1 MGKIAEKQTFN
12 VNTRAE
18 WRQWLEENHHTEQS
32 VWLICNTRKSNLP
45 NVFWSELVDEALCF
59 GWIDSTRKT
68 IDEGSF
74 MQLFSRRK
82 PKSTWSKINKEK
94 VQKLIENNL
103 MMKAGFETIRIAKEN
118 GSWTILDSVEDLI
131 IPEDLNE
138 AFKIH
143 EGSEAYFQSLSKS
156 IKKMMLQWIV
166 LAKRPET
173 RKNRIDEIARQAA
186 QNRKPKNF

>member
-45 NVFWSELVDEALCF
+45 NVSWSELVDEALCF

-94 VQKLIENNL
+94 VQKLIKNNL

-156 IKKMMLQWIV
+156 IKKMLLQWIV

-173 RKNRIDEIARQAA
+173 RKKRVDEIAKQAA
-186 QNRKPKNF
+186 QNKKPKNF

>member
-1 MGKIAEKQTFN
+1 MGTSSERSTVY
-12 VNTRAE
+12 VNTKAE
-18 WRQWLEENHHTEQS
+18 WREWLENNHHVEQS
-32 VWLICNTRKSNLP
+32 IWLVCNTKKSNLP
-45 NVFWSELVDEALCF
+45 VVYWTELVDEALCF

-94 VQKLIENNL
+94 VERLIENKL
-103 MMKAGFETIRIAKEN
+103 MTQAGLETIRIAKEN
-118 GSWTILDSVEDLI
+118 GSWTILDTVEELI

-138 AFKIH
+138 TFKLH
-143 EGSEAYFQSLSKS
+143 EGSEAYFLSLSKS

-173 RKNRIDEIARQAA
+173 RKNRIDEIAIQAA
-186 QNRKPKNF
+186 QNKKPKNF

>member
-1 MGKIAEKQTFN
+1 MGTSSERSTVY
-12 VNTRAE
+12 VNTKEE
-18 WRQWLEENHHTEQS
+18 WREWLENNHHVEQS
-32 VWLICNTRKSNLP
+32 IWLVCNTKKSNLP
-45 NVFWSELVDEALCF
+45 VVYWTELVDEALCF

-94 VQKLIENNL
+94 VERLIENKL
-103 MMKAGFETIRIAKEN
+103 MTQAGLETIRIAKEN
-118 GSWTILDSVEDLI
+118 GSWTILDTVEELI

-138 AFKIH
+138 TFKLH
-143 EGSEAYFQSLSKS
+143 EGSEAYFLSLSKS
-156 IKKMMLQWIV
+156 IKKMMLQWII

-173 RKNRIDEIARQAA
+173 RKNRIDEIAIQAA
-186 QNRKPKNF
+186 QNKKPKNF

>member
-1 MGKIAEKQTFN
+1 MGKMAEKQTFN
-12 VNTRAE
+12 VNTKAE
-18 WRQWLEENHHTEQS
+18 WRQWLEENHHIEQS
-32 VWLICNTRKSNLP
+32 VWLVCNTRKSNLP
-45 NVFWSELVDEALCF
+45 VVHWTELVDEALCF

-103 MMKAGFETIRIAKEN
+103 MTKAGFETIRIAKEN
-118 GSWTILDSVEDLI
+118 GSWNILDSVEDLT

-138 AFKIH
+138 AFKQH
-143 EGSEAYFQSLSKS
+143 EGSEVYFQSLSKS
-156 IKKMMLQWIV
+156 MKKMLLQWIV

-173 RKNRIDEIARQAA
+173 RKKRIDEIAGQAA
-186 QNRKPKNF
+186 QNKKPKNF